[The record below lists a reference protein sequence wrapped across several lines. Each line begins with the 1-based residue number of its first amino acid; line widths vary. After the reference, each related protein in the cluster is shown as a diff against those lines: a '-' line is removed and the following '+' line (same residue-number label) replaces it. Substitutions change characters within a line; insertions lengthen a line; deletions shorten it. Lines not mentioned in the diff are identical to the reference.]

1 MSKDTT
7 VVINGNQRFKLRR
20 KLIIAIV
27 LIIATVLLYV
37 YLASTFLINK
47 SFAEETD
54 EFYKLNQKTIFS
66 IDKIYMYS
74 SASAIENNEKKPIWN
89 INLFQFTD
97 IAIYINSH
105 SDNELTNENSI
116 KELYIDNIKFGDVKL
131 GTQSLYYKDINDF
144 GKSLIKKNEETAS
157 SQYDTE
163 VQNIDANGNEVTEE
177 NQNVAEQST
186 EEPKKQSTSNTNDA
200 ANSNETN
207 IDTLLKNETKLTDRL
222 DYSVLNDGDV
232 DYSKPQIYAD
242 ASNPISLEYINSDI
256 KKNQILSDI
265 SSDVTY
271 DGSLLRRGSVVI
283 SDISSHISFNIN
295 IVNNYNQKFVANV
308 YIDIPL
314 EDTVTGDTIY
324 NGKFV
329 KKIESENY
337 IKFFRIK

>member
-27 LIIATVLLYV
+27 LIIATILLYV

-116 KELYIDNIKFGDVKL
+116 KELYIDNIKFGDVQEGKPKL
-131 GTQSLYYKDINDF
+131 YFKNINDF
-144 GKSLIKKNEETAS
+144 GKSIIKVDEDSESKTNTQS
-157 SQYDTE
+157 
-163 VQNIDANGNEVTEE
+163 ID
-177 NQNVAEQST
+177 S
-186 EEPKKQSTSNTNDA
+186 K
-200 ANSNETN
+200 
-207 IDTLLKNETKLTDRL
+207 L
-222 DYSVLNDGDV
+222 DYTIVNDGEI

-242 ASNPISLEYINSDI
+242 CSNPITLEYINEDI
-256 KKNQILSDI
+256 KKNQIISDI
-265 SSDVTY
+265 TQNLTY
-271 DGSLLRRGSVVI
+271 DGNLLRKSGIILSTI
-283 SDISSHISFNIN
+283 SNYVSFNIH
-295 IVNNYNQKFVANV
+295 IKNQYDQEFIANV

-324 NGKFV
+324 EGKFS
-329 KKIESENY
+329 KTIEKDDY
-337 IKFFRIK
+337 IKFYRTK